1 MNHCRGLHWRQV
13 KWRIDRLP
21 PTSLM
26 TGALMLRVVRHNLRV
41 MVRLAALLVL
51 LGLGTVPVECAA
63 VYGPHSVFVSAE
75 AVAALRASGTDAGA
89 QADKSAH
96 THMVQPPAATMN
108 MEMADAAASSA
119 SPGPG
124 AIQGSEAGAR
134 AGVPATAGAMT
145 DALISLAL
153 IEAPLGI
160 AAGVPAP
167 LPLPATQLINH
178 LLPAPE
184 PPPP

>member
-1 MNHCRGLHWRQV
+1 MV
-13 KWRIDRLP
+13 
-21 PTSLM
+21 
-26 TGALMLRVVRHNLRV
+26 RVVRHNLRV

-75 AVAALRASGTDAGA
+75 AVAALRASGA
-89 QADKSAH
+89 QAAPSPHVHGTSK
-96 THMVQPPAATMN
+96 PAANSMTMP
-108 MEMADAAASSA
+108 MDAAADSLAA
-119 SPGPG
+119 SVPGG
-124 AIQGSEAGAR
+124 LQGVEAGAR

-145 DALISLAL
+145 DALISMALAA
-153 IEAPLGI
+153 APVGI
-160 AAGVPAP
+160 AAGIAAP
-167 LPLPATQLINH
+167 LPLPAAQPISR